1 MGNESDRI
9 LQVKNGLLENAK
21 DKNAL
26 LKRKLE
32 QVHKKVVDA
41 KFDLEDLDLRKD
53 KIKKEIE
60 QNKKKSDA
68 IRLGLDIH
76 WN

>member
-21 DKNAL
+21 DKNGL

-41 KFDLEDLDLRKD
+41 KFDLEALDLRKE

-68 IRLGLDIH
+68 IRLGLDIN